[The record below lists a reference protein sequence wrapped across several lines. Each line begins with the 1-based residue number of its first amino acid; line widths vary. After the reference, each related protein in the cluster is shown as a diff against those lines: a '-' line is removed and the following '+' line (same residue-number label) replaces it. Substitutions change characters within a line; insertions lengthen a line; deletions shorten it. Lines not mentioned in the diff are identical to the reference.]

1 MRAMPG
7 PGPALALLAA
17 CGCLA
22 TGCVRRTITISTDPP
37 GAMVW
42 LNDREIGRSPVDVD
56 FDYYGTYDVRL
67 EQEGYEPQMTS
78 GDAKSPW
85 WDTVGL
91 DLVAEVLPFRLH
103 SRVGWHYVLE
113 PINDDP
119 EALTQ
124 RARDLRAQVSEAE
137 VPAQQAPPPTTDND
151 DPSGP

>member
-1 MRAMPG
+1 MRALLR

-17 CGCLA
+17 CGCLT
-22 TGCVRRTITISTDPP
+22 TGCVRRTITISTEPP

-67 EQEGYEPQMTS
+67 EQEGYEPRMTS
-78 GDAKSPW
+78 GAAEAPW

-103 SRVGWHYVLE
+103 SRVEWHYDLE
-113 PINDDP
+113 PVNDDP
-119 EALTQ
+119 EALTE
-124 RARDLRAQVSEAE
+124 RARTLRAQVAEAE
-137 VPAQQAPPPTTDND
+137 AQPE
-151 DPSGP
+151 